1 MNKKADKKF
10 LKKTIEEYKKKG
22 IPEEVLAKAIGFKDP
37 VEVLK
42 SDTIV
47 SLGPNRG
54 KIKNTAVLNQI
65 ARGGPESLKTT
76 IKDHAGNPN
85 YKGKVNTYEAGYKG
99 NVSGYPFYRFNTKQF
114 NNYIAKI
121 RNNNE

>member
-1 MNKKADKKF
+1 MQKQFSLNIVNCFNASVRWFGAALF
-10 LKKTIEEYKKKG
+10 LY
-22 IPEEVLAKAIGFKDP
+22 IGFKDP

-47 SLGPNRG
+47 SLGPNIG

-76 IKDHAGNPN
+76 IKDHAGTPN